1 MLYLILLFLM
11 CSLYFYVESF
21 KSALSARRW
30 GAVGILLGP
39 MAIPMFMMAQHVAMR
54 KASGFNNLILEA

>member
-1 MLYLILLFLM
+1 MFYIILLFLT

-21 KSALSARRW
+21 KSALSARQW
-30 GAVGILLGP
+30 GALGILLGP

-54 KASGFNNLILEA
+54 KASGYNNLILKA

>member
-30 GAVGILLGP
+30 GAVGILLRPNGYP
-39 MAIPMFMMAQHVAMR
+39 YVHDGSTCCNAQ
-54 KASGFNNLILEA
+54 SIGFQ

>member
-30 GAVGILLGP
+30 GVVGILLGP

-54 KASGFNNLILEA
+54 KASGFNNLILKA